1 MKIFKHKKNKIK
13 KEERAKNFNF
23 SFLNEK
29 ENSISDAY
37 DNADKEKKVKK
48 HKAFDYA
55 KMYFRVTVVFF
66 IMLVLYFSFSFL
78 KNKIGRKDS
87 IEVYEVQS
95 GELIKLKKEKGII
108 YRQEKVTYADKSGY
122 VNFFPVSNS
131 RINKGNVVCIIND
144 NPQNILKN
152 SDNSNIDFDR
162 LAKEIRNFSVDVNNL
177 HFHDVYN
184 YNANLNSLVSELNM
198 MSKLDEIVSSNS
210 VRADAV
216 SYSQDAGVI
225 SYVIDGFEDD
235 TEYDFNTKQLIN
247 SFNVNVINQNDTISK
262 GSPLYKIV
270 TSPDYDIVFSS
281 KNDYSDI
288 LSKGKIMIKFQYD
301 KTPVEAKISD
311 FVGNG
316 GNRYYKITLN
326 KYLERFLDRRVIDFE
341 IVENNESGLKIP
353 TSSLIEKNC
362 YVIPKNFLR
371 KTKDGDDA
379 FFVTDTEGNVTEVL
393 SNISKADNDNYY
405 VSTDDRV
412 GGLNYNSV
420 IVDENGNRFILEKV
434 TRFTGAYNIN
444 KGYAVFKNVDI
455 LERTNEYAIIS
466 KNTQR
471 GLVIYDRIV
480 LDASKVKEGDLIS

>member
-1 MKIFKHKKNKIK
+1 MSLFKNKKNKIK
-13 KEERAKNFNF
+13 KEEKAKNFNF
-23 SFLNEK
+23 SFLSEK
-29 ENSISDAY
+29 ENNVSATY
-37 DNADKEKKVKK
+37 DREDTEKKVKK
-48 HKAFDYA
+48 HKPLDYA
-55 KMYFRVTVVFF
+55 KVYFRVTIMFF
-66 IMLVLYFSFSFL
+66 ILFLVYISFSFL
-78 KNKIGRKDS
+78 KNKIGKKDT

-95 GELIKLKKEKGII
+95 GELIKLKKERGII
-108 YRQEKVTYADKSGY
+108 YRKEKVTYADKSGY
-122 VNFFPVSNS
+122 VNFFPISNS
-131 RINKGNVVCIIND
+131 RINRGNIVCIIND

-152 SDNSNIDFDR
+152 SDTKNIDYDR
-162 LAKEIRNFSVDVNNL
+162 LAKEIRNFSVDISNL

-184 YNANLNSLVSELNM
+184 YNSNLNSLVSELNM

-235 TEYDFNTKQLIN
+235 TEYDFNVKQLIN
-247 SFNVNVINQNDTISK
+247 SFNANVINQNDTISK

-301 KTPVEAKISD
+301 KTPVEAKITD
-311 FVGNG
+311 FVGTG
-316 GNRYYKITLN
+316 GNRYYKITIN

-341 IVENNESGLKIP
+341 IVENNETGLKIP
-353 TSSLIEKNC
+353 TTSLIEKNC
-362 YVIPKNFLR
+362 YVIPKNYLR
-371 KTKDGDDA
+371 KTKAGDDA
-379 FFVTDTEGNVTEVL
+379 FFVTDADGNVTEVL
-393 SNISKADNDNYY
+393 SNVAKADNENYY

-420 IVDENGNRFILEKV
+420 LVDENNNKYILEKV
-434 TRFTGAYNIN
+434 VRFTGAYNIN